1 MLGKRNRRAGV
12 AGLVM
17 ALALMCAPG
26 SASAASLLSPCSGQ
40 SASQPFAQFLDPFSY
55 VLAPNGGLESGSTGW
70 TLQGATVVSGNEPFL
85 ATGSHSLR
93 LTGGQSATSPA
104 MCVGI
109 THPTVRF
116 FVQNK
121 GLLLATLKVD
131 AIYTDNSGL
140 LRTLPMGLATGL
152 GGWQPTLPMLAL
164 GDLVNPLLSG
174 GNATVRF
181 RFTPVLGGDW
191 RVDDVYVDPWMRG

>member
-1 MLGKRNRRAGV
+1 MARKLYRRWGP

-17 ALALMCAPG
+17 ALALMCAP
-26 SASAASLLSPCSGQ
+26 SAASASLLAPCSGQ
-40 SASQPFAQFLDPFSY
+40 VASQPFAQFLDLSNY

-85 ATGSHSLR
+85 ASGSHSLR
-93 LTGGQSATSPA
+93 LTGGTSATSPP

-116 FVQNK
+116 FSQNK
-121 GLLLATLKVD
+121 GLVLATLKVD
-131 AIYTDNSGL
+131 AIYTDAGGL
-140 LRTLPMGLATGL
+140 LRTLPIGVATGL
-152 GGWQPTLPMLAL
+152 PGWQPTLPMIAL
-164 GDLVNPLLSG
+164 GDLVNPLLNNG
-174 GNATVRF
+174 YATVRF
-181 RFTPVLGGDW
+181 RFTPILGGDW